1 MNKLKLFLFSIS
13 PFVIGYLL
21 NYLITKLNWYGIRIF
36 IFSIVFVLYWF
47 FIGYKSYDYVE
58 NMKQSILIGNSFAI
72 VSIILVL
79 IQEIILKRYLI
90 NIIGFLSQM
99 YYLPIMGLISVILR
113 KILFFAS
120 IQYMW
125 YTYILSF
132 ALMIFIYYKGY
143 IKKKLS
149 KIEIE

>member
-21 NYLITKLNWYGIRIF
+21 NYLITKLNWYGIRIL
-36 IFSIVFVLYWF
+36 IFSIIFVLYWF
-47 FIGYKSYDYVE
+47 FIGYKSYDYVK
-58 NMKQSILIGNSFAI
+58 NIKQSILIGNSFAI
-72 VSIILVL
+72 ISIILVL
-79 IQEIILKRYLI
+79 IQEIILKRYML

-113 KILFFAS
+113 KILFFVS

-132 ALMIFIYYKGY
+132 ALMIIIYYKGY
-143 IKKKLS
+143 IKN
-149 KIEIE
+149 KIKQNRN

>member
-36 IFSIVFVLYWF
+36 IFSIIFVLYWY
-47 FIGYKSYDYVE
+47 FIGYKSYDYVK
-58 NMKQSILIGNSFAI
+58 NIKQSILIGNSFAI

-79 IQEIILKRYLI
+79 IQEIILKRYML

-99 YYLPIMGLISVILR
+99 YYLPVIGLISVILR
-113 KILFFAS
+113 KILFFVS

-143 IKKKLS
+143 IKN
-149 KIEIE
+149 KIQQDIN

>member
-21 NYLITKLNWYGIRIF
+21 NYLITKLNWYGIKIF
-36 IFSIVFVLYWF
+36 IFSIIFVLYWY
-47 FIGYKSYDYVE
+47 FIGYKSYYYVK
-58 NMKQSILIGNSFAI
+58 NIKQSILIGNSFAI

-79 IQEIILKRYLI
+79 IQEIILKRYML

-99 YYLPIMGLISVILR
+99 YYLPVIGLISVILR
-113 KILFFAS
+113 KILFFVS

-132 ALMIFIYYKGY
+132 ALMIFIYYRGY
-143 IKKKLS
+143 IKN
-149 KIEIE
+149 KIQQDRN